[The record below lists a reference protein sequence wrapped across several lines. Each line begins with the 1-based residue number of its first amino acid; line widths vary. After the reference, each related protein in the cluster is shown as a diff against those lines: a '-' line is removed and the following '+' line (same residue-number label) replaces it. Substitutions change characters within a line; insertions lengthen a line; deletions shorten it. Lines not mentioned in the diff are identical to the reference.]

1 MWTREKRLN
10 NIVVNDPKGELTV
23 MFYEPA
29 TIRGYD
35 VVQFNLINAMKT
47 DIYNPLALASIAARE
62 GDFTKCAAYVE
73 NIADVFFP
81 VDGAED
87 PVWPN
92 AANNAFK
99 RAVYGMIDFYMEEE
113 SRLREEAANDPNISQ
128 GMLETRI
135 DQLWGHV
142 TLYNCYQM
150 FVRLSSKKVTNPVS
164 QVKAIQKENAVAVSE
179 GREPKYSKE
188 ELQQKI
194 VSANKKGVLWNNAP
208 DVDALTLYFNATA
221 KLPSNGIRMLTTNAH
236 NSLLAMGTADKMIAS
251 YGLLCA

>member
-1 MWTREKRLN
+1 
-10 NIVVNDPKGELTV
+10 
-23 MFYEPA
+23 
-29 TIRGYD
+29 
-35 VVQFNLINAMKT
+35 MKT
-47 DIYNPLALASIAARE
+47 DIYNPLALAAQAARE
-62 GDFTKCAAYVE
+62 GDFTKCAAYTE

-113 SRLREEAANDPNISQ
+113 TKMREEADNNPDISQ
-128 GMLETRI
+128 ALLETKI

-150 FVRLSSKKVTNPVS
+150 FVRLSSKKVTNPIAE
-164 QVKAIQKENAVAVSE
+164 VKALQKENAAATAVGE
-179 GREPKYSKE
+179 EPKYSAE

-194 VSANKKGVLWNNAP
+194 ISANKKGVLWNNAP
-208 DVDALTLYFNATA
+208 DIDALTLYFNAGS
-221 KLPSNGIRMLTTNAH
+221 KLPPNGIRTLMTNAH
-236 NSLLAMGTADKMIAS
+236 NSLLAMGGADKMIAS
-251 YGLLCA
+251 

>member
-1 MWTREKRLN
+1 
-10 NIVVNDPKGELTV
+10 

-47 DIYNPLALASIAARE
+47 DIYNPLALAAIAAIE
-62 GDFTKCAAYVE
+62 GDFTKCSAYVE

-99 RAVYGMIDFYMEEE
+99 RAVYGLIDYYMEEE
-113 SRLREEAANDPNISQ
+113 SALRESANGMSKA
-128 GMLETRI
+128 MLETRV
-135 DQLWGHV
+135 DQMWGHV
-142 TLYNCYQM
+142 TLYNAYQM

-164 QVKAIQKENAVAVSE
+164 QMKALQKENAVAVSE
-179 GREPKYSKE
+179 GREPKYSE
-188 ELQQKI
+188 ETMQRMI
-194 VSANKKGVLWNNAP
+194 ASANKKAVLWNNAP
-208 DVDALTLYFNATA
+208 EVDALTLYFNATA
-221 KLPSNGIRMLTTNAH
+221 KLPANDIRALVTNAH
-236 NSLLAMGTADKMIAS
+236 NSLLAMGGADKMIAS
-251 YGLLCA
+251 VYGIAITAMVRHVSGGKDRTLRAA